1 MFITL
6 SPIIYY
12 VFKEKKKLLSF
23 LSVAVVYLIVA
34 IIFTYPLITKIS
46 THGFGVDEDSPY
58 HIWHNWWLKFT
69 LFDLRQ
75 NPLWTNFIFYPQ
87 KIPLI
92 YDANSF
98 VFAALTL
105 PLQFLASVVTSSN
118 IVFLFSFVLNG
129 LSMFALVSYILR
141 TKLQTTDHKL
151 LSFLAGLIFA
161 FSPYTLSQAMDGH
174 TNLITTWIIPLYTL
188 FLLKSIEVPSIKSAI
203 IAGVFA
209 TLQFY
214 SDFTYTTFL
223 IIETGLIIFYYTVF
237 VFLRKPTTEMLTSM
251 KKIILTSAI
260 IFATTALI
268 SSPLI
273 LEVVKVSKTGFK
285 VGSPLWVQNEWG
297 ADLKAFLRPSDQLTF
312 LRPLAYT
319 PPRGT
324 IEGTVFPGY
333 TLIFLFLIGLLTKTI
348 SRIKSRPFPENN
360 GPHESGKLNF
370 WIFLSL
376 SFFILSLGPTLHYN
390 GQFQFNILGLKGLI
404 FPLPWFI
411 LHKIPLI
418 GEVQEASRINP
429 FLMLSLSIVI
439 SLLFSSLLK
448 KIRSAKISA
457 FIVITVTLLIIVEY
471 LPITFPLTD
480 LRPPEIYKTI
490 GNDNGHFSV
499 LVLPLGF
506 NSGNVALGKS
516 PIGSLQYFQVIH
528 KHPSFRGTV
537 ARLPAWTFDYY
548 RKLPLIKYLIDPS
561 RTPDEDDNDRA
572 KVYATIKNQLNVG
585 YIVIHK
591 NKYEGETY
599 KKIQGILSKI
609 LPLEFISEDEKTI
622 SYRLK

>member
-1 MFITL
+1 MKKFKSL
-6 SPIIYY
+6 FPLII
-12 VFKEKKKLLSF
+12 F
-23 LSVAVVYLIVA
+23 YLIIA
-34 IIFTYPLITKIS
+34 ILFTWPLVLNLNS
-46 THGFGVDEDSPY
+46 HGFGTDEDSPY
-58 HIWHNWWLKFT
+58 HIWHNWWLKFA

-87 KIPLI
+87 RIPLI

-105 PLQFLASVVTSSN
+105 PLQFILSVLTASN
-118 IVFLFSFVLNG
+118 IVFLFAFVISG

-141 TKLQTTDHKL
+141 TQLPIPPQRDPALAVATNYKL

-174 TNLITTWIIPLYTL
+174 TNLTTTWIIPLYTL
-188 FLLKSIEVPSIKSAI
+188 FLLKSIEVPNIKSALMTGI
-203 IAGVFA
+203 FA
-209 TLQFY
+209 ALQFY

-223 IIETGLIIFYYTVF
+223 IIETGLIIFYYTIF
-237 VFLRKPTTEMLTSM
+237 AFLRNPATEVITTLKHIIVTAF
-251 KKIILTSAI
+251 IILI
-260 IFATTALI
+260 TTAFI
-268 SSPLI
+268 STPLI
-273 LEVVKVSKTGFK
+273 LEVVKVTKTGFK

-297 ADLKAFLRPSDQLTF
+297 ADLKAFFRPSDRSTF
-312 LRPLAYT
+312 LKPLAYT

-324 IEGTVFPGY
+324 VEGTVFPGY
-333 TLIFLFLIGLLTKTI
+333 TLIFLFLVGLLAKTV
-348 SRIKSRPFPENN
+348 SLRIKSRPLR
-360 GPHESGKLNF
+360 ESGGNRESEKLNL

-376 SFFILSLGPTLHYN
+376 SFFVLSLGPTLHYN
-390 GQFQFNILGLKGLI
+390 GQFQFNIFNLKGLI

-411 LHKIPLI
+411 LHKIPLL
-418 GEVQEASRINP
+418 GEVQETARINP
-429 FLMLSLSIVI
+429 FLMLSLAIVV

-448 KIRSAKISA
+448 KIKAAKTSTI
-457 FIVITVTLLIIVEY
+457 IVISVTLLIIVEY
-471 LPITFPLTD
+471 LPIPFPLTD

-548 RKLPLIKYLIDPS
+548 RKLPLVKYLIDPS
-561 RTPDEDDNDRA
+561 SSPDKDDLDSA
-572 KVYATIKNQLNVG
+572 KAYATIKNQLNVG

-599 KKIQGILSKI
+599 KRVQEVLSKT
-609 LPLEFISEDEKTI
+609 LPLEFISEDEKTT
-622 SYRLK
+622 SYKLK